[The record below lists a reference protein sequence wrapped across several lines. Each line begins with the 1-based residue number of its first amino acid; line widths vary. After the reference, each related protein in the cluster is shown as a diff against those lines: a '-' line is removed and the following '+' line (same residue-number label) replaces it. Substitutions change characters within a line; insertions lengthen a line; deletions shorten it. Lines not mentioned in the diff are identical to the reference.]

1 MVLGE
6 TFFAAGCIAT
16 DLRGGGPLD
25 VGECAA
31 STREGP
37 LRGVQPLTCGG
48 GGPLY
53 AGDGLT
59 PRKGGVALASATSF
73 SPHLV
78 RALVANYNQSI
89 AIFTVYSHN
98 LFAY

>member
-1 MVLGE
+1 MRFVEFWVVSDLWVKGGGNLL
-6 TFFAAGCIAT
+6 AMGCIAT

-48 GGPLY
+48 AVPCTQAAVGHH
-53 AGDGLT
+53 
-59 PRKGGVALASATSF
+59 ATEGWC
-73 SPHLV
+73 
-78 RALVANYNQSI
+78 
-89 AIFTVYSHN
+89 
-98 LFAY
+98 